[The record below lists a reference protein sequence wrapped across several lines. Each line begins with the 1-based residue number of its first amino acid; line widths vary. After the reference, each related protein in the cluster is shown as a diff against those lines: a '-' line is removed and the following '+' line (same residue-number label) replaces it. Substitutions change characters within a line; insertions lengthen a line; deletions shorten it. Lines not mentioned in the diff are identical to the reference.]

1 MTPSDVAARGRQLI
15 ADSIVIAGHT
25 DYIADLGPRRRRGER
40 AVMQRHLPSL
50 RAGGIT
56 AVCDHIGGDA
66 PYYAVYPANAVSPAA
81 PLKHAL
87 QALQHVKDEI
97 AENAD
102 LTLALTT
109 EDIRRA
115 HVAGKVA
122 VILCLEGAAPIEDD
136 ISLLRV
142 LYDLGIRC
150 IGLTHNQRNLLAD
163 GIAVHAGGGLTDFG
177 RQAVREMERLGI
189 AVDVSHLSSE
199 GFWSLVEVATRPI
212 TASHSNAYAIN
223 PHPRNLT
230 DDQIRAIAASGGAIG
245 VHGMSLLV
253 NGTSNARLADLIAH
267 VDHMA
272 GLVGPQHVAVGPDIM
287 PDWDAT
293 TYREVWSASADLSSL
308 TFTYPPDFDGLDKM
322 ENLATGLLQR
332 GYSDSDVAGVLGGN
346 WLRVLGSIWDPPGA
360 DRTERAAT
368 ELSTPATAMRR
379 AGP

>member
-1 MTPSDVAARGRQLI
+1 MTPTDMDARGRKLI
-15 ADSIVIAGHT
+15 AESIVIAGHT

-97 AENAD
+97 TEND
-102 LTLALTT
+102 ELMLALNS

-115 HVAGKVA
+115 HATGKVA

-136 ISLLRV
+136 LSLLRV

-189 AVDVSHLSSE
+189 AVDVSHLSVE

-212 TASHSNAYAIN
+212 TASHSNAYAVN

-230 DDQIRAIAASGGAIG
+230 DDQIRAIAASRGAIG

-253 NGTSNARLADLIAH
+253 NGTSNARLADVVAH
-267 VDHMA
+267 IDHMA
-272 GLVGPQHVAVGPDIM
+272 GLVGAEYVAVGPDIM

-332 GYSDSDVAGVLGGN
+332 GYSDGDVAGILGGN
-346 WLRVLGSIWDPPGA
+346 WLRVLGSIWDRPGA
-360 DRTERAAT
+360 GLA
-368 ELSTPATAMRR
+368 TPAKELATSATAVRR
-379 AGP
+379 ARS

>member
-1 MTPSDVAARGRQLI
+1 MTPSDLSARGRALI
-15 ADSIVIAGHT
+15 AESIVIAGHT

-40 AVMQRHLPSL
+40 GVMRRHLPAL
-50 RAGGIT
+50 RAGGVT
-56 AVCDHIGGDA
+56 AVCDHVGGDA
-66 PYYAVYPANAVSPAA
+66 PYYAVYPANAVSSAA

-97 AENAD
+97 AESAD
-102 LTLALTT
+102 LMLALTA

-115 HVAGKVA
+115 HATGKVA

-136 ISLLRV
+136 ISLLRI

-177 RQAVREMERLGI
+177 RKAVSEMERLGI
-189 AVDVSHLSSE
+189 AVDVSHLSAE
-199 GFWSLVEVATRPI
+199 GFWSLVDVATRPI
-212 TASHSNAYAIN
+212 TASHSNAHAIN

-253 NGTSNARLADLIAH
+253 NGTSNATLADVIAH
-267 VDHMA
+267 IDHMA
-272 GLVGPQHVAVGPDIM
+272 ALVGPQYVAVGPDIM

-322 ENLATGLLQR
+322 GNLATGLLQR
-332 GYSDSDVAGVLGGN
+332 GYADGDVAGILGGN
-346 WLRVLGSIWDPPGA
+346 WLRVLGAIWDGT
-360 DRTERAAT
+360 DVRSESETAT
-368 ELSTPATAMRR
+368 AATAMGR
-379 AGP
+379 AAS

>member
-1 MTPSDVAARGRQLI
+1 MTPSDLSARGRALI
-15 ADSIVIAGHT
+15 AESIVIAGHT

-40 AVMQRHLPSL
+40 GVMKRHLPSM

-66 PYYAVYPANAVSPAA
+66 PYYAVYPANTVSPAA

-97 AENAD
+97 AESDD
-102 LTLALTT
+102 LVLALTS
-109 EDIRRA
+109 EDVRQA
-115 HVAGKVA
+115 HAAGKVA
-122 VILCLEGAAPIEDD
+122 VILSLEGAAPIEDD

-177 RQAVREMERLGI
+177 RQAVAEMERLGI
-189 AVDVSHLSSE
+189 AVDVSHLSAE
-199 GFWSLVEVATRPI
+199 GFWSLVDAATRPI
-212 TASHSNAYAIN
+212 TASHSNAHTIN

-253 NGTSNARLADLIAH
+253 NGTSNATLADVVAH
-267 VDHMA
+267 IDHMA
-272 GLVGPQHVAVGPDIM
+272 NLIGPQYVAVGPDIM

-293 TYREVWSASADLSSL
+293 TYREVWSASRDLSSL

-322 ENLATGLLQR
+322 VNLAIALLER
-332 GYSDSDVAGVLGGN
+332 GYSDDEVAGIMGGN
-346 WLRVLGSIWDPPGA
+346 WLRVLGSIWDRSGTTGSGS
-360 DRTERAAT
+360 D
-368 ELSTPATAMRR
+368 ELSASLKR
-379 AGP
+379 